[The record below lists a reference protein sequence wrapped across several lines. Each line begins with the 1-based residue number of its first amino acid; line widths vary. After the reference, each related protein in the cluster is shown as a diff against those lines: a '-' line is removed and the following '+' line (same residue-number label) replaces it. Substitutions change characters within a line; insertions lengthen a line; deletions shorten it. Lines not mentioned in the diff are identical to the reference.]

1 MEARQVSEESIGPV
15 RLSLRIRHPTM
26 DPDEIST
33 AIGVEPE
40 HCFKAGDPRTGSAKE
55 RRTGRHS
62 QSYWLAPVTAESWAE
77 PIDPAFLSAI
87 AARYPGHDLSVSAEN
102 LREATRNLRS
112 RSVEAILFSCLQ
124 RLNTRQAFL
133 QRIQS
138 DGGDVAL
145 LLGLAHDSAADFTL
159 PLAMSRLIVKL
170 GISLEFKFEL

>member
-33 AIGVEPE
+33 AIGVAPE
-40 HCFKAGDPRTGSAKE
+40 HCFKAGDPRTGSAQG

-62 QSYWLAPVTAESWAE
+62 QSYWLAPVTESWAE
-77 PIDPAFLSAI
+77 PIDPAFLSVI
-87 AARYPGHDLSVSAEN
+87 AARYPGQDLSTED
-102 LREATRNLRS
+102 LRKATQNSRS
-112 RSVEAILFSCLQ
+112 RSVEAILFYCLQ
-124 RLNTRQAFL
+124 RLNPRQAFL

-170 GISLEFKFEL
+170 GISLAFKFEL